1 MQFKQRAVA
10 VKAGS
15 LARLHDVL
23 AHIPASSSH
32 GPSAAT
38 SESISR
44 KDTMKEEMSATAVSN
59 GRRSSARQYRS
70 GTLGTLNDG
79 LSTLESLAPPG

>member
-44 KDTMKEEMSATAVSN
+44 KDTMKRRNVSH
-59 GRRSSARQYRS
+59 GSVERPQVIGS
-70 GTLGTLNDG
+70 
-79 LSTLESLAPPG
+79 PV